1 MLDAKFAEEDAA
13 AFDME
18 MVINSTKTSAKV
30 YDNLAHY
37 LFNKMITAQ
46 DNAGDF
52 DFFSPWTWFTILEW
66 IVAVAALVLVIILRL
81 KVRPLFF
88 LLMARGSQAAALKL
102 ALPKYTL
109 EPPQVT
115 APPLDILAEWIQ
127 HVSHVP
133 NLLPAEI
140 LILLG
145 IIFAILFKIAC
156 MIYRAQKKETARTRL
171 VMEIGNGTDAITF
184 PVMEL
189 PYLAKHYRIKLSRSR
204 MVFQLID
211 TKFGANLSWTNGVQL
226 TNAVLEMSVP
236 LPPKIFVP
244 FWKVA
249 KLRSL
254 LQVPHFAAIRIL
266 SDNTNRYLDVLVLR
280 KPQQDLSATPT
291 TAGTIYP
298 VLPSAS
304 APPLDRY

>member
-1 MLDAKFAEEDAA
+1 M
-13 AFDME
+13 
-18 MVINSTKTSAKV
+18 
-30 YDNLAHY
+30 
-37 LFNKMITAQ
+37 
-46 DNAGDF
+46 
-52 DFFSPWTWFTILEW
+52 
-66 IVAVAALVLVIILRL
+66 RL
-81 KVRPLFF
+81 KVRPLF
-88 LLMARGSQAAALKL
+88 LLLIARGSQAASRKL

-115 APPLDILAEWIQ
+115 PPPLDILAEWIS
-127 HVSHVP
+127 HVSHVH

-140 LILLG
+140 LILLDT
-145 IIFAILFKIAC
+145 AILFKIAC

-171 VMEIGNGTDAITF
+171 VMEIGNRTDAITL

-204 MVFQLID
+204 MAFQLID
-211 TKFGANLSWTNGVQL
+211 TKFGANLSWTNGVRL

-266 SDNTNRYLDVLVLR
+266 SDNINRYLDVLVLR
-280 KPQQDLSATPT
+280 KPRQDLWPHQPQQVLSIRCCLQFCLQHLHLRWRDIEIYQQLFPYSALR
-291 TAGTIYP
+291 ADIIF
-298 VLPSAS
+298 SAIHLFS
-304 APPLDRY
+304 SEFSVISLIFAFNINF